1 MKYIV
6 AGACALLAVLSGILG
21 QLLTENYHE
30 QSTTDNNIGEVVM
43 PLKTEEQTRAASFF
57 VIVRSIPFKEWVLI
71 ALSSVLIGV
80 MVLRLQEAQ
89 VRLIA
94 SGRLLATALLLLS
107 AMVVDKNVHRIP
119 NKLVL
124 AMMAS
129 GAIFLVMEY
138 IWANETF
145 KNQLL
150 SSIIGFAAF
159 LVLFY
164 VMAQLT
170 KGGIGM
176 GDVKLIA
183 GEGWMVGFVITL
195 YATLFSLLICSFIAV
210 FLLTTKKKN
219 SNDHIPFGP
228 FLFFGYVLS
237 VYGKLEIQ

>member
-1 MKYIV
+1 MKFVV

-21 QLLTENYHE
+21 QILVENYYE
-30 QSTTDNNIGEVVM
+30 QVNTDNTGDAVK
-43 PLKTEEQTRAASFF
+43 PLKTGDQTRAASFF
-57 VIVRSIPFKEWVLI
+57 VEVKSITFREWVLI
-71 ALSSVLIGV
+71 VLSSVLIGS

-94 SGRLLATALLLLS
+94 SGRLLVTALLLLL
-107 AMVVDKNVHRIP
+107 AMVVDKSIHRIP

-124 AMMAS
+124 SMMVF
-129 GAIFLVMEY
+129 GTIFMVMEY
-138 IWANETF
+138 IWANDTF

-183 GEGWMVGFVITL
+183 AEGWMVGFVITL
-195 YATLFSLLICSFIAV
+195 YSTLFSLLICSIVAI
-210 FLLTTKKKN
+210 FLLATKKKN
-219 SNDHIPFGP
+219 SNDQIPFGP

-237 VYGKLEIQ
+237 LLICNL

>member
-1 MKYIV
+1 MKYVV
-6 AGACALLAVLSGILG
+6 AGACALLAVLLGILG
-21 QLLTENYHE
+21 QIFAENHRE
-30 QSTTDNNIGEVVM
+30 RLNTDNNTGEAAS
-43 PLKTEEQTRAASFF
+43 PLETWNQTRTASFF
-57 VIVRSIPFKEWVLI
+57 VKVKSIAYKEWVLI
-71 ALSSVLIGV
+71 GLSAVLIGA

-94 SGRLLATALLLLS
+94 SGRLLVTALLLLL
-107 AMVVDKNVHRIP
+107 AMVIDNNIHRIP
-119 NKLVL
+119 NKIVL
-124 AMMAS
+124 SMMAL
-129 GAIFLVMEY
+129 GTIFMAMEY
-138 IWANETF
+138 IWVNYTF

-164 VMAQLT
+164 VMAQVT

-183 GEGWMVGFVITL
+183 AEGWMVGFVITL
-195 YATLFSLLICSFIAV
+195 YATLFSLLICSFVAV

-219 SNDHIPFGP
+219 SNDQIPFGP

-237 VYGKLEIQ
+237 LLICNL